1 MATALVSAIT
11 RIPVRKDVAMTGE
24 ITLRGRVTPIGG
36 LKEKC
41 LAAHR
46 LGIKTIIV
54 PRENKKDLRE
64 VPKKVRRELKLVLV
78 DYVDEV
84 LKEALVLEKPDDFFR
99 ATTPAPEGPAVPM

>member
-1 MATALVSAIT
+1 M
-11 RIPVRKDVAMTGE
+11 
-24 ITLRGRVTPIGG
+24 
-36 LKEKC
+36 
-41 LAAHR
+41 
-46 LGIKTIIV
+46 

-99 ATTPAPEGPAVPM
+99 ATTPAPEGSAVPM